1 MSFLWGLTVL
11 GNTHWPGDVQAD
23 AVWPPHQRGRAGPGG
38 IPPQVRTTV
47 PPHHIGS
54 ECTAWQRYVFV
65 CFFHFRMLVDNV
77 SNKLVQ
83 SFGRQEFV
91 VPSNVLGLVYGQTVV
106 WMGALFCPLLPL
118 INVAK
123 FIILFYIKKVTH
135 LVLTSV
141 THMAEIG
148 CFFFHCWILIQLIL
162 NTSIT
167 TFFFRPHSLIT
178 VGRRRKRFAPPPP
191 LSFSWWSSCA
201 VGAWP

>member
-1 MSFLWGLTVL
+1 MVRGKYWPKKKLLCHSCGVSQCWETRIGQEMYKLTLFDLLINMAVL
-11 GNTHWPGDVQAD
+11 VLVEFPRRYGQLC
-23 AVWPPHQRGRAGPGG
+23 
-38 IPPQVRTTV
+38 
-47 PPHHIGS
+47 HHITLEVNALHDS
-54 ECTAWQRYVFV
+54 VMFLFV
-65 CFFHFRMLVDNV
+65 FFHFRMLVDNV

-141 THMAEIG
+141 TNMAEIV
-148 CFFFHCWILIQLIL
+148 FFF
-162 NTSIT
+162 
-167 TFFFRPHSLIT
+167 
-178 VGRRRKRFAPPPP
+178 P
-191 LSFSWWSSCA
+191 LLDFNSTYI
-201 VGAWP
+201 

>member
-1 MSFLWGLTVL
+1 MGSHSAGKHALARRCSSWRCLTSSSTWPCWSWWNSPAGTDNCATTSHWKWMHCMTALCFLL
-11 GNTHWPGDVQAD
+11 
-23 AVWPPHQRGRAGPGG
+23 
-38 IPPQVRTTV
+38 
-47 PPHHIGS
+47 
-54 ECTAWQRYVFV
+54 F
-65 CFFHFRMLVDNV
+65 FFHFRMLVDNV

-141 THMAEIG
+141 TYMAEIG
-148 CFFFHCWILIQLIL
+148 CCFFF
-162 NTSIT
+162 
-167 TFFFRPHSLIT
+167 
-178 VGRRRKRFAPPPP
+178 P
-191 LSFSWWSSCA
+191 LLDFNSTYT
-201 VGAWP
+201 